1 MKILY
6 DHQAFSGQKYGGVS
20 RYFCELMKN
29 LPSEHQFELSLIST
43 ENHYIQKN
51 KNKFR
56 KMNFLPEKN
65 FKGKGTILKKLH
77 SLNQYYSIHLIKTN
91 NFDLF
96 HPTSYDNYF
105 LNKLKKPF
113 IITVHDLI
121 NIKFKDTF
129 NIDDE
134 IGFQMRRLINKANRI
149 IAISEN
155 TKNDLVEFLNIN
167 PDKIDIIHHGYNK
180 KNNDLFTKKVTN
192 SFDKYILFVGA
203 RSQYKNFKP
212 LAEAISKLM
221 KTEMNLKLICVG
233 RPFNYEENLLLSKLG
248 IADQTKALYVNDDT
262 LNDLYSNALLFVYPS
277 LYEGFGMP
285 ILEAFANN
293 CPVCLSNTSCFPEI
307 AGNAGSYFDP
317 NDQESILFAVKN
329 VIYNNN
335 YAEELVLAGQERL
348 KSFSW
353 GKAAK
358 ETISSYYKAI

>member
-6 DHQAFSGQKYGGVS
+6 DHQAFSIQRYGGVS

-29 LPSEHQFELSLIST
+29 LPSEHQFKLSVIST
-43 ENHYIQKN
+43 DNHYIQEN

-56 KMNFLPEKN
+56 KINFLPDKD
-65 FKGKGTILKKLH
+65 FKGKGTIQKKLY
-77 SLNQYYSIHLIKTN
+77 SLNQYYSKHSITTN

-96 HPTSYDNYF
+96 HPTYYDNYF

-155 TKNDLVEFLNIN
+155 TKKDLIEIFNIN
-167 PDKIDIIHHGYNK
+167 PDKIDVIYHGYNK
-180 KNNDLFTKKVTN
+180 KNSLKSENIIKK
-192 SFDKYILFVGA
+192 FGQYILFVGA
-203 RSQYKNFKP
+203 RSQYKNFKI
-212 LAEAISKLM
+212 LAEAISKLL
-221 KTEMNLKLICVG
+221 KTEKNLKLVCVG
-233 RPFNYEENLLLSKLG
+233 RPFNNEENLLLSKLG
-248 IADQTKALYVNDDT
+248 IANQTKALYVNEDT

-307 AGNAGSYFDP
+307 AGNAGAYFDP
-317 NDQESILFAVKN
+317 HDQESVLFAVKN
-329 VIYNNN
+329 VIYNNS
-335 YAEELVLAGQERL
+335 YAEKLVLAGQERL

-353 GKAAK
+353 EKAAK